1 MKINNNY
8 NDLILMYLVK
18 PLRCFRFP
26 QNLRRLNNMKSIK
39 VMMIILSNEFPRLK
53 IEVKVYVEIAKF
65 YITR

>member
-1 MKINNNY
+1 
-8 NDLILMYLVK
+8 MYLVK

-53 IEVKVYVEIAKF
+53 IEVKVYVEIANF